1 MKKYGLGVR
10 MLSVVL
16 AVFMLL
22 AVLPVNVNI
31 ARAAGVPAISY
42 SAHSRTVGWGKK
54 VSGGKTAGT
63 TGKGL
68 RMEAIRINL
77 KYKGKSMIKY
87 RAHVAGIGWMDWVNS
102 GQVAGTTGKAKAIEA
117 VQIKLVGDYAKK
129 YDVWYRTHVA
139 HRGWLGWTKNGKT
152 SGSEGMALQ
161 TEAIQIKLVSKGT
174 KVSTSG
180 KTELKVP
187 SMQYRGYCQN
197 SGWGKYVGPGKIAGT
212 TGKGLRLEA
221 LTIKLKDFDGKNG
234 VKYRAHVSKIG
245 WQAWKKSGET
255 AGTTGRSLAIEAVQI
270 KLDTGLEDYFD
281 IYYRLHVQ
289 KKGWL
294 GWAKN
299 GAPAGTAGRSLRAEA
314 IQICLVNKDK
324 DFDTGGRAFYDGATV
339 TDHTVDEAINW
350 CYAQVGNTVGSGEC
364 VALVKAYYEYLGVPA
379 VWGNGVDYASNP
391 LPNGWTRVQG
401 GHPQRGD
408 ILIYSERVADDHGHV
423 GIYESDWS
431 TFHQNISGRYVERI
445 TDWAYDGFNNEY
457 WGYIRP
463 DFG

>member
-16 AVFMLL
+16 AIFMLL

-42 SAHSRTVGWGKK
+42 SAHSRTVGWGSK

-187 SMQYRGYCQN
+187 NMQYRGYCQS
-197 SGWGKYVGPGKIAGT
+197 SGWGKYVGPGKTAGT

-270 KLDTGLEDYFD
+270 KLDTGLEKF
-281 IYYRLHVQ
+281 
-289 KKGWL
+289 
-294 GWAKN
+294 
-299 GAPAGTAGRSLRAEA
+299 
-314 IQICLVNKDK
+314 
-324 DFDTGGRAFYDGATV
+324 F
-339 TDHTVDEAINW
+339 
-350 CYAQVGNTVGSGEC
+350 
-364 VALVKAYYEYLGVPA
+364 
-379 VWGNGVDYASNP
+379 
-391 LPNGWTRVQG
+391 
-401 GHPQRGD
+401 
-408 ILIYSERVADDHGHV
+408 
-423 GIYESDWS
+423 
-431 TFHQNISGRYVERI
+431 
-445 TDWAYDGFNNEY
+445 
-457 WGYIRP
+457 
-463 DFG
+463 